1 MQEASSPL
9 LNVDAD
15 NDFCTSYQCHENNY
29 DEMCPGTDTV
39 RPHWQYLVDSL
50 NRLGRTELERRWQE
64 ARRLLRDNGVTYNI
78 CGDPQGQDRPWQLDP
93 IPLLITSEE
102 WGRIEH
108 GVGQRAE
115 LMSLLL
121 ADLYGPRKTI
131 RKGLIPT
138 ELIATHPGF
147 LRPCYGIEMRNRQR
161 LLLYAVDLIRTQDGT
176 IWVIADR
183 TQAPSGAG
191 YALENRIILS
201 RVLPSLFRDSQVHRL
216 SLFFRTL
223 RTTLAIISKRKD
235 PLIVLLTPG
244 PNDESFFEHAYLANY
259 LGYTLVQGADLTVR
273 DGRVCLK
280 TLGGLQPVDII
291 LRRLEDNACDP
302 LELCPDSLVGVS
314 GLVQAVRMGQL
325 VVANSLGTGILEN
338 PGLIPFLP
346 ELSKYFLG
354 EELQMPSPATW
365 WCGQR
370 IARDYVLE
378 NMDKLVIKRITP
390 VAGSPSIRG
399 NLLTTK
405 QRDLLRE
412 QIRARPHWFVGSEEL
427 SRSTTPVFAN
437 GRLEPRQ
444 MILRSFLVR
453 GEDGYVVMPGGL
465 TRVSSSTNSPI
476 FSNQSG
482 GLSKDTWVLASE
494 PEKQFTLTLTPVV
507 KQPLAMLEGQRE
519 LPSRVAENLF
529 WLGRYAERAEGA
541 VRLLRVVLY
550 YLAEPYNF
558 PNPQDRS
565 CLHSLLRA
573 VTYLTETYPGFVGDG
588 AEAHLMSPENELLS
602 VFLDKNRVGSLSFTL
617 QSLLNAARATRDRL
631 APDMWRVIKD
641 IDDELAALQRQKS
654 IELSEALI
662 KLDNLITTLAA
673 FSGLSIESMTHGQG
687 WRFLIMGR
695 RLERAQHTVN
705 LLRATLSVASPDDA
719 ALLEYLLTITD
730 SVLTYRRRYR
740 SQLQLNAALELI
752 LQDETN
758 PRAIGYQ
765 LEQLQR
771 YINNLPHSNKNSYRT
786 PENRLILE
794 SLTLVRLADIEILSQ
809 LSEDHFRKDL
819 DQLLVRL
826 GRLLLT
832 LSDTITNSY
841 FSHAERPRQLVQL
854 GNGID
859 V

>member
-1 MQEASSPL
+1 MKVDTDSGFCAPYQGQE
-9 LNVDAD
+9 N
-15 NDFCTSYQCHENNY
+15 TY
-29 DEMCPGTDTV
+29 DEMCLGAGQV
-39 RPHWQYLVDSL
+39 RPHWQYLIDSL
-50 NRLGRTELERRWQE
+50 NRLGREELERRWQE

-78 CGDPQGQDRPWQLDP
+78 YGDPQGQDRPWQLDP

-102 WGRIEH
+102 WGHIER
-108 GVGQRAE
+108 GVSQRAE

-131 RKGLIPT
+131 RKGLIPI

-161 LLLYAVDLIRTQDGT
+161 LLLYAVDLVRTQDGVM
-176 IWVIADR
+176 WAIADR

-223 RTTLAIISKRKD
+223 RTTLTITSKRKD

-244 PNDESFFEHAYLANY
+244 PDDEAFFEHAYLANY

-273 DGRVCLK
+273 DGKVCLK
-280 TLGGLQPVDII
+280 TLGGLQPIDVI
-291 LRRLEDNACDP
+291 LRRLEDSACDP
-302 LELCPDSLVGVS
+302 LELRPDSITGVS

-325 VVANSLGTGILEN
+325 VIANSLGTGVLEN
-338 PGLIPFLP
+338 PGLMPFLQ
-346 ELSKYFLG
+346 EISKYFLG
-354 EELQMPSPATW
+354 EELQMPSPPTW

-370 IARDYVLE
+370 IARNYVLE
-378 NMDKLVIKRITP
+378 NIDKLVIKRIAP
-390 VAGSPSIRG
+390 VPGAPSVRG
-399 NLLTTK
+399 NLLTNK

-494 PEKQFTLTLTPVV
+494 PEKQFILTPVV
-507 KQPLAMLEGQRE
+507 KQPLTILEGQRE

-529 WLGRYAERAEGA
+529 WLGRYAERAEGT

-550 YLAEPYNF
+550 YLAEPHNF

-588 AEAHLMSPENELLS
+588 AEVHLASPESELLS
-602 VFLDKNRVGSLSFTL
+602 VFLDKNRVGSLSFIL
-617 QSLLNAARATRDRL
+617 QSLLYAARATRDRL
-631 APDMWRVIKD
+631 APDMWRVIRD
-641 IDDELAALQRQKS
+641 IDDELAALQRQTS
-654 IELSEALI
+654 IELSDALI
-662 KLDNLITTLAA
+662 ELDNLITTLAA

-740 SQLQLNAALELI
+740 SQLQLNATLELI
-752 LQDETN
+752 LQDESN
-758 PRAIGYQ
+758 PRAIGHQ
-765 LEQLQR
+765 LAQLQR
-771 YINNLPHSNKNSYRT
+771 YINNLPHGNDSYRA
-786 PENRLILE
+786 PESRLILE
-794 SLTLVRLADIEILSQ
+794 SLTLVRLADIEALAQ

-826 GRLLLT
+826 GRLLLS
-832 LSDTITNSY
+832 LSDSITNSY